1 MVNLYQK
8 AIAIAA
14 LITFQGLQAQV
25 GVSKNMNFRPDP
37 NIALHVD
44 GKLKVRGD
52 YKAQGDTPA
61 GLTNNGQIDQ
71 IVQINNGNPTWVN
84 SPVSLLEEG
93 MYYIENT
100 YTTTSTTGVTIAGSI
115 GPTMVSENES
125 FNTTIGW
132 VKIAEFKDGNSIK
145 NFNII
150 ESSNNI
156 NILIETGL
164 QISGGTINNNR
175 NIQYACGLFSKANN
189 TSDNQAVL
197 RAYRIGQING
207 ITDQTIHNSNFNLL
221 YTIKDFP
228 VGNYNFFIGCK
239 KIGQTHS
246 TMTLTIGGSSNSN
259 LSTFT
264 NRALSKI
271 DILYKL

>member
-175 NIQYACGLFSKANN
+175 NIKYACGLFSKANN